1 MSCAGGPPWPQL
13 AIVVLLIAGARGPSI
28 LCVAAIAMAC
38 ILATLHAKGLRQG
51 SAQPW
56 HRPRLCFADCMS
68 LRCPLQVCLGRAQ
81 GLYDERSY
89 LVILLMDMA

>member
-1 MSCAGGPPWPQL
+1 MWCTGGPPWPQL

-51 SAQPW
+51 SAQALASAETL
-56 HRPRLCFADCMS
+56 LCGLHAS
-68 LRCPLQVCLGRAQ
+68 AQVCLRCAQ
-81 GLYDERSY
+81 GLYNKVLYHAITPVD
-89 LVILLMDMA
+89 IA